1 LQVAFNNA
9 LYRLISCSLN
19 KIIQRIKANITLSLF
34 SFKDNKILKAIRN
47 LRKINAKSF
56 IEFAINATKEYYN
69 SYYTLIKLNV
79 NNIIYLKLYKGYYLP
94 GKLNWKILEQRIRLF
109 RIIKKVKKLIYK
121 LKLPP

>member
-1 LQVAFNNA
+1 M
-9 LYRLISCSLN
+9 
-19 KIIQRIKANITLSLF
+19 
-34 SFKDNKILKAIRN
+34 
-47 LRKINAKSF
+47 RKINAKSF